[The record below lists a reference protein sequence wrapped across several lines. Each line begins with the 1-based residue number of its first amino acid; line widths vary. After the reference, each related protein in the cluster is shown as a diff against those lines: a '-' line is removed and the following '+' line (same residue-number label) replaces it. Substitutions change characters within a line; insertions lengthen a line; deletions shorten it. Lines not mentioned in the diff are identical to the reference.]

1 MERRFLDFLEIA
13 PRSSKPRSRGL
24 TGVNDQGYPTPWLR
38 EMLAAYSDH
47 IDGVKFT
54 PTTLPM
60 PWDVIEGRVKAYR
73 DYKVDVKIDDPIFAI
88 AYYQGKADQLLR
100 TLAQIGFTHVQIDTE
115 HVAAGKKGGPAR
127 AGEDE
132 SRYMSL
138 ARELGLRVEGEVGK
152 KWKEGDLA
160 RAEGGLLNVEAIVSE
175 TRRLLSAGCEKVY
188 FESRVLR
195 EAIGDYGEKERGG
208 QQVRQVVEGVGLDN
222 IVFEV
227 TWQMPWDTRQCH
239 RFWLVRNFGPDVNI
253 AGAGTIDEVRFIEA
267 IRRGLTFVSGP
278 SKASSKLWIKSLAKG
293 GGKAAEDW
301 WKEDY
306 PIDPSFA
313 QPLRS

>member
-24 TGVNDQGYPTPWLR
+24 TGINDMGYPVTWLR
-38 EMLAAYSDH
+38 EMLDAYGEC

-54 PTTLPM
+54 PTCLPM
-60 PWDVIEGRVKAYR
+60 PWRVIEGRVKAYR
-73 DYKVDVKIDDPIFAI
+73 DHKMDVKIDDPIFAI
-88 AYYQGKADQLLR
+88 AYYQGKAEQLLR
-100 TLAQIGFTHVQIDTE
+100 TLAEIGFTHVQIDTQ
-115 HVAAGKKGGPAR
+115 HVSVDRKDSAKKAE
-127 AGEDE
+127 EDE
-132 SRYMSL
+132 QRYMTL
-138 ARELGLRVEGEVGK
+138 ARELGLRFEGEVGK
-152 KWKEGDLA
+152 KWREGDTA
-160 RAEGGLLNVEAIVSE
+160 RAGGGLLNVQVIIVE
-175 TRRLLSAGCEKVY
+175 MRRLLAAGCERVY

-195 EAIGDYGEKERGG
+195 EAIGDYGEKEQGG
-208 QQVRQVVEGVGLDN
+208 QQVREVVEGVGLDN

-253 AGAGTIDEVRFIEA
+253 AGAGTIDEVRFVEA

-278 SKASSKLWIKSLAKG
+278 SSSSSKLWIKSLAKG

-301 WKEDY
+301 WREEY
-306 PIDPSFA
+306 RIDLSLIE
-313 QPLRS
+313 QTRS